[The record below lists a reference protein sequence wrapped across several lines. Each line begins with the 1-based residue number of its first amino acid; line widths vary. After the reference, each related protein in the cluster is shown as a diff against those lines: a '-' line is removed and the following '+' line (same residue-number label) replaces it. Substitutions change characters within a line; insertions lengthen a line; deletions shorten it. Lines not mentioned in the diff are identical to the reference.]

1 MTNCNQSTGVALH
14 EYLYAA
20 AVLIAAE
27 INDNRRTNASL
38 RQSVNADIPK
48 PVGKFRLN
56 LPKALDGLSNKL
68 FACHAY
74 RVAERQ
80 YRISAVIHRGHAEP
94 LGTLGEGHGK

>member
-1 MTNCNQSTGVALH
+1 MTNCNQSTGVAVH
-14 EYLYAA
+14 EYLNAA

-38 RQSVNADIPK
+38 RQLVNADIPK
-48 PVGKFRLN
+48 PVGEFRLN

-74 RVAERQ
+74 RVAERPG
-80 YRISAVIHRGHAEP
+80 SATPRH
-94 LGTLGEGHGK
+94 